1 MVETIIY
8 AVFGVFI
15 ALFVAFLFC
24 LCSWVIFENVVA
36 YKKNP
41 NKIVYLENMCDKFF
55 TVWMTLLKIL
65 GIIMGIAVIAL
76 LGFMIAQVII
86 MVP

>member
-55 TVWMTLLKIL
+55 AAWMTMLKIL